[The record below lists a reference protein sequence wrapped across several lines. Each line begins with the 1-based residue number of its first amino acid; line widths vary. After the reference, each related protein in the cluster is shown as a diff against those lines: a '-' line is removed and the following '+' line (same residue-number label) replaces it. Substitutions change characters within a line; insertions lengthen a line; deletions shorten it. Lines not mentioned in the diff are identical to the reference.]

1 MRIRKNLAILTLQ
14 FDEVTVKTIYNNNI
28 INVNDI
34 KSKTTRFSEM
44 GLLKT
49 INSHFLTEHG
59 EKGQIPTFSS
69 PKITLEQVKVTQSK
83 RRRKKEKENG
93 CTINVQNGYFGYC

>member
-34 KSKTTRFSEM
+34 KAKTTRFSEM
-44 GLLKT
+44 DLLKT
-49 INSHFLTEHG
+49 INSHFLTEHR

-69 PKITLEQVKVTQSK
+69 PKITPEQVKVTQNK
-83 RRRKKEKENG
+83 KRRKKGKREWLPS
-93 CTINVQNGYFGYC
+93 

>member
-28 INVNDI
+28 INVKDI

-44 GLLKT
+44 DLLKT
-49 INSHFLTEHG
+49 NNSHFLTEHR
-59 EKGQIPTFSS
+59 EKGQILTFSS
-69 PKITLEQVKVTQSK
+69 PKITPEQVKVTQRK
-83 RRRKKEKENG
+83 RRRKKGKREWL
-93 CTINVQNGYFGYC
+93 QS

>member
-34 KSKTTRFSEM
+34 KSKTARFSEM
-44 GLLKT
+44 DLLKT
-49 INSHFLTEHG
+49 NNSHFLTEHR
-59 EKGQIPTFSS
+59 EKGQILTFSS
-69 PKITLEQVKVTQSK
+69 PKITPDK
-83 RRRKKEKENG
+83 
-93 CTINVQNGYFGYC
+93 

>member
-1 MRIRKNLAILTLQ
+1 MKHATEMETCTKIYFLFIFNLMYMRIRKKLAILTLQ

-44 GLLKT
+44 DLLKT
-49 INSHFLTEHG
+49 INSHF
-59 EKGQIPTFSS
+59 
-69 PKITLEQVKVTQSK
+69 
-83 RRRKKEKENG
+83 
-93 CTINVQNGYFGYC
+93 